1 MKHWNKLDQD
11 NFKNIAAM
19 KIIVI
24 LKFNSFSSDTNLE
37 WRLQVLS
44 KGLVK
49 VGSWLLGSLKKA

>member
-1 MKHWNKLDQD
+1 MKYWNKLDQD

-19 KIIVI
+19 KINVI

-49 VGSWLLGSLKKA
+49 VGSWLLGSSKKA

>member
-1 MKHWNKLDQD
+1 MKYWNNLDQD

-19 KIIVI
+19 KINVI

-49 VGSWLLGSLKKA
+49 VGSWLLGSSKKA